1 MTTVVLESFVRI
13 RVNGVSSAKFKRL
26 PYAVYWAKTGH
37 QLSDAKRGVGIQEKS
52 TAREQAMNDGVE
64 YLFETEDKKYEG
76 KFKSNLF

>member
-1 MTTVVLESFVRI
+1 MVLNWHKTAVW
-13 RVNGVSSAKFKRL
+13 KRKI
-26 PYAVYWAKTGH
+26 AVYWAKTGH